1 MVHIDPVKNKIKP
14 KKDFSVKVIILTYLY
29 YQLLLEKIA
38 GNLILR
44 NSILMKDP
52 QNVYLMIQHSLSS
65 RPGRACTGPQR
76 DGSPAARQGE
86 LRQEAT
92 EKMHLLRH
100 CHGMSTLQQL
110 YC

>member
-52 QNVYLMIQHSLSS
+52 QNVYLMIHVPLLQ
-65 RPGRACTGPQR
+65 
-76 DGSPAARQGE
+76 ARQGGH
-86 LRQEAT
+86 RAPGRWQPGCQAGRT
-92 EKMHLLRH
+92 KT
-100 CHGMSTLQQL
+100 GSD
-110 YC
+110 